1 MLELFSL
8 PRLNCTGTKCYVCL
22 FKILFTPGELHRP
35 CGGDGVSFNML
46 HSCPVSARNQ
56 TPLLF
61 LLSYLRLKRRKKNW
75 QVSFPLGKQ
84 RSDMRKEES
93 GNWNKRK
100 NPRMHAGIR
109 PTKGAQTRT
118 CKRLQLDTYV
128 WECVA
133 RSHRQR
139 CYRQCK
145 HVWRCV
151 LNTHYRGL
159 G

>member
-1 MLELFSL
+1 MSIQSKFLVTNITGNICSEKRYVKNLTACRGARGSGQIMSL
-8 PRLNCTGTKCYVCL
+8 KESAGAFFAPRLNCTGTKCYVCL

-84 RSDMRKEES
+84 RSEMKKES
-93 GNWNKRK
+93 GN
-100 NPRMHAGIR
+100 
-109 PTKGAQTRT
+109 
-118 CKRLQLDTYV
+118 
-128 WECVA
+128 
-133 RSHRQR
+133 
-139 CYRQCK
+139 
-145 HVWRCV
+145 
-151 LNTHYRGL
+151 
-159 G
+159 